1 MLLRSVIEED
11 EDEDDLDKFIGK
23 LCFCGI
29 SLIFKILLVFFI
41 KEIKFLI
48 NYEIRDF
55 LFIFKFLSN
64 FVFEILILIA
74 KLLVDIKFLLDICY
88 LV

>member
-55 LFIFKFLSN
+55 CIFKFLSN

>member
-1 MLLRSVIEED
+1 MLLRSIIEED

-55 LFIFKFLSN
+55 LCIFKFLSN

>member
-41 KEIKFLI
+41 KEK
-48 NYEIRDF
+48 
-55 LFIFKFLSN
+55 N
-64 FVFEILILIA
+64 F
-74 KLLVDIKFLLDICY
+74 
-88 LV
+88 